1 MAKPYPNYLTPIALS
16 LKWDSK
22 ITDQSVADSYSLF
35 VRQNGTGED
44 NSNKKPATTADE
56 RILGI
61 LQNKHLT
68 VPFNIVPD
76 RPAAISFLQDYKE
89 ALESQWVL
97 KKTNATLMELATAP
111 VSFSRPMLPNGDKI
125 SNSYAILLKY
135 FSSKNFFVIP
145 ANHSYDTFHKPLDN
159 IDYRDFTQLL
169 PSTDEYDTK
178 RAAAYSIKELFES
191 SLITYKYF
199 GTRGL
204 RDSLVCLAGGA
215 IAFTIALV
223 LFFSAPFADS
233 LIDMPWGAS
242 AILAILLAAL
252 IGGLGG
258 LITGMLSMLITL
270 AISGI
275 AGRTIIDFGG
285 DQAVYFKVKLTPH
298 GKAILEQWE
307 AWENYKVNNPESNY
321 SKEEQEDMTRD
332 KLREKIAHT
341 RLRLKMRRSWG

>member
-44 NSNKKPATTADE
+44 KSDKKPATTADE

-68 VPFNIVPD
+68 VPFNVVPD

-97 KKTNATLMELATAP
+97 KNTNANLMELATAP
-111 VSFSRPMLPNGDKI
+111 VSFSRPMLPNGNKV
-125 SNSYAILLKY
+125 SNRYSILLKY
-135 FSSKNFFVIP
+135 FSNKNFFVIP
-145 ANHSYDTFHKPLDN
+145 ANHSSDTFRNPLDN

-169 PSTDEYDTK
+169 PSADDYDTK
-178 RAAAYSIKELFES
+178 KAAAYSLKELFDS
-191 SLITYKYF
+191 PLITYKYF

-204 RDSLVCLAGGA
+204 RDFLVCLAGGLT
-215 IAFTIALV
+215 AFIIALT

-233 LIDMPWGAS
+233 LTSMPWGAS
-242 AILAILLAAL
+242 AILVILLAAL
-252 IGGLGG
+252 MGGLGG
-258 LITGMLSMLITL
+258 LVTGMLTMLITL

-285 DQAVYFKVKLTPH
+285 DQAVYFKVNLTPQ
-298 GKAILEQWE
+298 GKAILEQWT
-307 AWENYKVNNPESNY
+307 AWENYKTNNPESNY
-321 SKEEQEDMTRD
+321 SEEEQEDMTRD
-332 KLREKIAHT
+332 KLREKLAHT
-341 RLRLKMRRSWG
+341 RLRFKMRRSWG